1 MNIDAIVIDSILFE
15 HTAIKHS
22 IGVLRDAMA
31 EQATF
36 LLHYAGTWNRT
47 HLQELKDNHL
57 KLRDSLRAFRD
68 LVIRHCSDEEKALSM
83 VLGNLIAKGNII
95 EHKEIISYLNRA
107 ESLLN
112 ETKLLGNLKPQ
123 EVMATIYNVQ
133 QTVEMVCSLVDTH
146 ETNEA
151 GMLALLKKVLNMDE
165 KKSVPV
171 ASAENE
177 MTGLKQEHEAIRAQM
192 KFLADL
198 LASLATQSIQVNDRI
213 NSYRLSLYD
222 LRDGIRHHIELDEL
236 IFRAILDRTSIEE
249 LIREHNEIQKQVGG
263 AIRLVDSAVADELAQ
278 EELIQ
283 RVSNI
288 GEAVNVIRGLIEA
301 HTDKEDRLLELL
313 Q

>member
-1 MNIDAIVIDSILFE
+1 
-15 HTAIKHS
+15 
-22 IGVLRDAMA
+22 
-31 EQATF
+31 
-36 LLHYAGTWNRT
+36 
-47 HLQELKDNHL
+47 
-57 KLRDSLRAFRD
+57 
-68 LVIRHCSDEEKALSM
+68 M